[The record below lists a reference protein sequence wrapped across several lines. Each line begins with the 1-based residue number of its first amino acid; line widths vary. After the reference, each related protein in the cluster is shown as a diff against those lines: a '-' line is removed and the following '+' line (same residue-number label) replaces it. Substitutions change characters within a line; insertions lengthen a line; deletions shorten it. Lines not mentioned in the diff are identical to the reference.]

1 MYLCWNND
9 TVLDRLSVT
18 VSITF
23 LILQN
28 GILFPA
34 SESKIPMEGNGL
46 LLGSEEATVS
56 ISKKVL
62 EPENQ
67 MPPQ

>member
-1 MYLCWNND
+1 
-9 TVLDRLSVT
+9 
-18 VSITF
+18 
-23 LILQN
+23 
-28 GILFPA
+28 
-34 SESKIPMEGNGL
+34 MEGNGL

-62 EPENQ
+62 EPEKQ